1 MMFYYKYIEV
11 IPERMLKMNILKYIF
26 SKKYREKTKRN
37 FSYKITDRIDASDR
51 EIEMIYKEILRSR
64 KIAA

>member
-1 MMFYYKYIEV
+1 
-11 IPERMLKMNILKYIF
+11 MNILKYIF